1 LANYQN
7 AQATLGLNK
16 AFTADPFQAILGRQ
30 GQAFGAGIGQQQFAS
45 GFANN
50 IGPKTFSP
58 ENQYASDLA
67 NGNQQTA
74 AAYAAARAQV
84 QSATI
89 GAIGSAI
96 GGIGGGIAGGLGKTA
111 GITQNFNGVASA

>member
-1 LANYQN
+1 MQN
-7 AQATLGLNK
+7 AGAVLGYNK
-16 AFTADPFQAILGRQ
+16 QFTADPFQAILGRQ
-30 GQAFGAGIGQQQFAS
+30 GQAYGAGVSQQQFAS

-58 ENQYASDLA
+58 ESQYAADLS
-67 NGNQQTA
+67 NSNQQTA
-74 AAYAAARAQV
+74 ASYAAARAQV

-96 GGIGGGIAGGLGKTA
+96 GGVGQGFGAGWAKKVL
-111 GITQNFNGVASA
+111 